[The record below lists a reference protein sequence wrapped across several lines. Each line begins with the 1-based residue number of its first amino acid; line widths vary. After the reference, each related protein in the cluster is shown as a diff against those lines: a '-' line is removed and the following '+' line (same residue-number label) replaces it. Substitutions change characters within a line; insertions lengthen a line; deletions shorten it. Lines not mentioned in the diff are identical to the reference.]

1 MRLGCVLK
9 QVLFPHDVQ
18 GCGECTHLVVGGV
31 HHDHGEEALGQGL
44 VEELEEAG
52 TVVGLHRII
61 VFILLHLLGERMK
74 RRDFTAG
81 YRLFL
86 QTLASYRVL
95 PPPPPPPPPTCPY
108 LVGFI

>member
-1 MRLGCVLK
+1 MAFWRQRQTLTKKDESGCVTLIYYYAHTCIYTVSFPEGLGMRLGCVLK
-9 QVLFPHDVQ
+9 QVLFHRDMQ

-61 VFILLHLLGERMK
+61 VFILLHLWGR
-74 RRDFTAG
+74 G
-81 YRLFL
+81 
-86 QTLASYRVL
+86 
-95 PPPPPPPPPTCPY
+95 
-108 LVGFI
+108 